1 MSSIDVQEPSPVVP
15 AFPVKFAFWE
25 WVLRYCPPSNALV
38 RIHSFKLLL
47 LAIALSVFARADLAA
62 APFDRAHPRFARV
75 LSNFVANARV
85 DYARLKEAPGDLD
98 AYLTEVADVKP
109 DEFSKWSKPE
119 RLALLLNLYNAQTLR
134 LIIDHYPVA
143 SIRSIGVLPGAAW
156 RQLIVRFGGQVMSLE
171 HLEHEIIRAEYGE
184 PRIHFAL
191 VCAARSCPPLRP
203 EPFVAARLSEQLD
216 DQARLFLA
224 TKEKNRFDTVENV
237 LWLSAIFDWYKG
249 DFTKSGGTLESFV
262 KPFLP
267 EESAAAL
274 GRATK
279 VKVRFTDYDWALNDA
294 AR

>member
-1 MSSIDVQEPSPVVP
+1 MLIPVHS
-15 AFPVKFAFWE
+15 
-25 WVLRYCPPSNALV
+25 LR
-38 RIHSFKLLL
+38 LLS
-47 LAIALSVFARADLAA
+47 LAITLSIFASAAPAA
-62 APFDRAHPRFARV
+62 APFNQTHPRFARV
-75 LSNFVANARV
+75 LSNYVANARV
-85 DYARLKEAPGDLD
+85 DYAQLKASPADLD
-98 AYLTEVADVKP
+98 AYLAEIAAVNAN
-109 DEFSKWSKPE
+109 EFAKWSREE
-119 RLALLLNLYNAQTLR
+119 RLALLINLYNAQTLR
-134 LIIDHYPVA
+134 LIIDHYPLK
-143 SIRSIGVLPGAAW
+143 SIRSIGLLPGAAW

-171 HLEHEIIRAEYGE
+171 HLEHEIIRAEYDE

-191 VCAARSCPPLRP
+191 VCAARSCPPLRS
-203 EPFVAARLSEQLD
+203 EPYVAARLSAQLD
-216 DQARLFLA
+216 EQTRLFLA
-224 TKEKNRFDTVENV
+224 TKEKNRFDAGKNV